1 MGPIFIVDRAGAFS
15 IWTLMDAI
23 ASELVANG
31 RSVCYIVLDDGTNA
45 AMPTPP
51 SGVRVHRILV
61 SSRAARAGR
70 LRQWSGFSARFAG
83 LVRTEQP
90 DLVHT
95 NFAVPGIA
103 ARAIA
108 RALGVRAVV
117 TTYHELR
124 GSLNP
129 LLRRGLS
136 ATSWTCDRRIFVSK
150 ACAASFG
157 YPEAPVF
164 ARPETLPAAREI
176 VIRNGFS
183 YAPPDPAEIPP
194 RAFERPRLIAA
205 GRLMPE
211 KGFHLLI
218 DAVRRLREA
227 GRPVDVQIVGEGPV
241 RAALEQQIAAADL
254 AGQIRLPGWRSHGEL
269 MAAFAGADLVVIPSD
284 GTQESFGLVLAEAMA
299 VARRLV
305 ASDIAP
311 FLEVASCLERAA
323 PPAGIS
329 FFRAND
335 SVNLTTAL
343 ASALDAEPDPEA
355 LAQRKTAAV
364 STFDLGRM
372 GRLYAKL
379 YNQLLDQAHA
389 S

>member
-1 MGPIFIVDRAGAFS
+1 MNA
-15 IWTLMDAI
+15 
-23 ASELVANG
+23 VAAEFLKQG
-31 RSVCYIVLDDGTNA
+31 QSVHYAVLDDGTEDRV
-45 AMPTPP
+45 PTPP
-51 SGVRVHRILV
+51 SGVRVHRLQV
-61 SSRAARAGR
+61 PSRAARAGR
-70 LRQWSGFSARFAG
+70 LRQWSGFSYRFAR
-83 LVRTEQP
+83 LVRAERP

-108 RALGVRAVV
+108 RGLGVRTVI
-117 TTYHELR
+117 TTYHELC

-136 ATSWTCDRRIFVSK
+136 ATSWTCDRRIFVSS

-157 YPEAPVF
+157 HREAPVF
-164 ARPETLPAAREI
+164 GTPETLPAGREI
-176 VIRNGFS
+176 VIRNGFA

-194 RAFERPRLIAA
+194 RAIERPRLIAA

-211 KGFHLLI
+211 KGFHLLV
-218 DAVRRLREA
+218 DAVRRLCEA
-227 GRPVDVQIVGEGPV
+227 GRPVDVEIIGEGPV
-241 RAALEQQIAAADL
+241 RAALEQQIAAANL
-254 AGQIRLPGWRSHGEL
+254 VGQIRLPGWRSHAEL

-299 VARRLV
+299 VANRLV

-311 FLEVASCLERAA
+311 FLEVVSCLERAA

-329 FFRAND
+329 LFRAND
-335 SVNLTTAL
+335 SADLTRAL
-343 ASALDAEPDPEA
+343 ASALDAEPEPEA
-355 LAQRKTAAV
+355 VAQRQAAAV
-364 STFDLGRM
+364 TTFDLRRM
-372 GRLYAKL
+372 GRLYAAL
-379 YNQLLDQAHA
+379 YTQLLDQAHA